1 MTAEPTYTSATAR
14 PTYSPAEVE
23 LTHALNRP
31 MAARGPA
38 TYQREFVD
46 HYVPNESWLM
56 PRDVAE
62 ELRRLG
68 HRGEA
73 QPADINAR
81 DGFAQSLVE
90 LSWNSSR
97 LEGNR
102 YSLQATEELLNGGSM
117 RCDVDTVMLL
127 NHKAAVDFLVDS
139 LPQEGLTTLVVRNL
153 HALLIQDLNPDSCT
167 LGAIRN
173 SRLGIAGTLY
183 SPMQGAVIIEA
194 MLESIVEKATCI
206 ENPAEAALFLWIQLA
221 YLQPF
226 EHGNEATS
234 RLAANIPLL
243 LHNCAPLTFQDVT
256 RDDYARA
263 MLAVYEFRNA
273 ALAAELFSWAYQRSV
288 SKYVAASD
296 ARRLGSEPGYSLG
309 DKLRE

>member
-1 MTAEPTYTSATAR
+1 
-14 PTYSPAEVE
+14 
-23 LTHALNRP
+23 
-31 MAARGPA
+31 MA
-38 TYQREFVD
+38 
-46 HYVPNESWLM
+46 
-56 PRDVAE
+56 RDVAE
-62 ELRRLG
+62 ELCRLG

-81 DGFAQSLVE
+81 DGFAQSVVD

-97 LEGNR
+97 LEGSR
-102 YSLQATEELLNGGSM
+102 YSLHATEELLNGGPIH
-117 RCDVDTVMLL
+117 CNVDTVMLL

-139 LPQEGLTTLVVRNL
+139 LPREGLTTLVVRNL
-153 HALLIQDLNPDSCT
+153 HALLIQDLGPDSCT

-183 SPMQGAVIIEA
+183 SPMQGSDIIEA
-194 MLESIVEKATCI
+194 MLGSIVEKAACI

-263 MLAVYEFRNA
+263 MLAVYELRDA
-273 ALAAELFSWAYQRSV
+273 TLAAELLSWTYQRSMT
-288 SKYVAASD
+288 KCAAARD
-296 ARRLGSEPGYSLG
+296 A
-309 DKLRE
+309 